1 MIFGPALRLLQG
13 ETVTSHSDFAR
24 EGAWMHS
31 VKCSAAQKENNESY
45 GFTLSRH
52 SGKRGLKKQVELFL
66 VICFI

>member
-1 MIFGPALRLLQG
+1 
-13 ETVTSHSDFAR
+13 
-24 EGAWMHS
+24 MHS

-45 GFTLSRH
+45 ECVTLSRH